1 MPAEQPPTTDI
12 PPAGGSTVA
21 TAPRLFR
28 FDHVGSLL
36 RPAPLLDARASLEA
50 GRIGRDDLREIE
62 DHWIRDAI
70 RRQQNVGLPV
80 VTDGDY
86 RRSAFHID
94 FIQRLE
100 GIRWDEMRFH
110 KPFAE
115 GPSKGEAPAVFRTL
129 APVRHVAPI
138 TVADWQFTRGE
149 ARVPVKMTLPS
160 PTFAHYR
167 GGREAIDR
175 RAYPDLDVFFA
186 DLAAAWR
193 AEIAALAAAGCRYVQ
208 LDEVHFTFFC
218 DPQMVAELR
227 ARGDDEK
234 VLARTYARL
243 INESIAGRPKDMAVG
258 IHLCRGNRRSSWV
271 AEGGYEPVAEE
282 LFNTIAADIFLLE
295 YDSARAG
302 GFEPLRHAPKGKR
315 LVLGLVSSKTGELE
329 PLDEL
334 LRRIEQAARY
344 ADVGDLAIG
353 PQCGFASS
361 TGGNKLDE
369 SAQWRK
375 LERCAKVAMR
385 VWGSTG

>member
-1 MPAEQPPTTDI
+1 MQPEQRPAEAGS
-12 PPAGGSTVA
+12 PPAA
-21 TAPRLFR
+21 APRLFR

-36 RPAPLLDARASLEA
+36 RPAPLLEARTKRQA
-50 GRIGRDDLREIE
+50 GRIGPEDLREIE
-62 DHWIRDAI
+62 DHWVRDAI
-70 RRQQNVGLPV
+70 RRQQNVGLSV

-94 FIQRLE
+94 FIERLE

-110 KPFAE
+110 KAFAE
-115 GPSKGEAPAVFRTL
+115 GPSKGESPAVFRTH

-138 TVADWQFTRGE
+138 TVLDWQFTQGE
-149 ARVPVKMTLPS
+149 ARVPAKVTMPS

-167 GGREAIDR
+167 GGRAAID
-175 RAYPDLDVFFA
+175 AKVYPDLDVLFA

-218 DPQMVAELR
+218 DTRMVAELR

-234 VLARTYARL
+234 ALARCYARL

-258 IHLCRGNRRSSWV
+258 VHLCRGNRRSSWV

-282 LFNTIAADIFLLE
+282 LFNSIHADIFLLE
-295 YDSARAG
+295 YDSDRAG

-315 LVLGLVSSKTGELE
+315 LVLGLVSSKTGDLE
-329 PLDEL
+329 TPDEL
-334 LRRIEQAARY
+334 LRRIEQASRF

-375 LERCAKVAMR
+375 LELCAKVAMR